1 MIVSL
6 NPINRQNRA
15 PLVTLDHGYS
25 IIGTVKRKNTSYQAS
40 VQLYERATGILI
52 DQKLSDASGNYRF
65 SNLSNNYKYL
75 LIAKDPQ
82 RIFNAV
88 IKDMVVPK

>member
-25 IIGTVKRKNTSYQAS
+25 IIGIVKRKNTSYQAK
-40 VQLYERATGILI
+40 VQLFERVTGVLV
-52 DQKLSDASGNYRF
+52 DQKLSDADGGYRF
-65 SNLSNNYKYL
+65 SNLSKNYEYML
-75 LIAKDPQ
+75 VAKDIQ
-82 RIFNAV
+82 RIYNAV
-88 IKDMVVPK
+88 IQDMVVPK

>member
-25 IIGTVKRKNTSYQAS
+25 IIGTVKQKNIPYQAI
-40 VQLYERATGILI
+40 VQLYERGTGILI
-52 DQKLSDASGNYRF
+52 DQKPSDADGGYRF
-65 SNLSNNYKYL
+65 SNLSKNYEYML
-75 LIAKDPQ
+75 VAKDIQ
-82 RIFNAV
+82 RIYNAV
-88 IKDMVVPK
+88 IQDMVVPK